1 MIHTIATVRATLESR
16 IESDEPDEV
25 LAILKKDDGKQL
37 TKRILETL
45 PSVGFGASLV
55 SASGQRWR
63 LSQHAGM
70 IHLET
75 WDYARSGGSTGI
87 HLLMAYAEKSVT
99 IDAAWVE
106 EHNPAYFKGRRERN
120 AARRAALGNHEA
132 LTSMALALN
141 KSETAKA
148 ILETAKSVLDECT
161 QGGFAPD
168 SYEWERLCGAREE
181 RS

>member
-37 TKRILETL
+37 TKRILEKL

-120 AARRAALGNHEA
+120 ASRRAALGDHAA
-132 LTSMALALN
+132 LRSMALALN
-141 KSETAKA
+141 KYETAKA
-148 ILETAKSVLDECT
+148 ILETALCT

>member
-37 TKRILETL
+37 TKRILEKL

-141 KSETAKA
+141 
-148 ILETAKSVLDECT
+148 
-161 QGGFAPD
+161 
-168 SYEWERLCGAREE
+168 
-181 RS
+181 